1 MIAAFPRSRLR
12 VSGWLVFLILCGSA
26 CAQQYS
32 FQTLGADQGLS
43 NLGVKNLYQD
53 KQGFLWVSTE
63 GGVFRYDGR
72 RFRAFGQD
80 EGLPTSSGV
89 AFAEAPDGDLLVGG
103 EIGLF
108 RLSGSH
114 FTRVSLPGNRIVTW
128 TGGLKTDAK
137 GHVYVGTNDGLWELT
152 ESFPDKQFLSREVP
166 TPPAVKG
173 KAVRGIFAEDHAIW
187 YGCGQQLCR
196 LSDEKVRVYGAE
208 SGLPAGQWRA
218 IGRDMHGNLWVRSG
232 SVGVGELSS
241 GSNSFKLQN
250 PPSMDIDVGGIPAI
264 DSDGFVLLPSSRG
277 LVVRRGND
285 WWRIGRE
292 AGLKGVVYAVL
303 QDREGSVW
311 LGMAGRGLV
320 RWAGYKVWEAYTAD
334 NGLASDLAY
343 QILPRPDGTVW
354 VGTESGLMR
363 GTRRGDGYT
372 WERVKQVGLIPVHSV
387 QAAADG
393 TLWLGTEMRGVA
405 HLNPASGSVTWMS
418 RAQGLDANSP
428 FALLINH
435 QHRIWVGTENGL
447 YVADEP
453 FSRFR
458 LVEQLPRTHFWAIVE
473 TPNGDIWAG
482 GAAGVFHL
490 SGNTWERFTKKDGL
504 SRDVVLSLCAAGNGE
519 VWIGYRYGGEIDKIS
534 QTNGRSAITHVLSP
548 GSGGAHLTYFLGF
561 DAGDRLWAGTD
572 DGVFVLDKGNW
583 SHIHAN
589 DGLVWDDCDVNGF
602 AAQPDGTVW
611 VGTSGGLARYT
622 PLPHPLPAY
631 PLSVVFTGLTLG
643 KKEVLPTDHPSVQF
657 GANELIAQ
665 YSDLNFT
672 YGNSLAFRYR
682 LMPLFNEWRITGQ
695 RELEFPGLPPG
706 SYQLEVQVRDQWGNW
721 SAATAAFNFEI
732 LAPWYRTWWFLSLC
746 GFSVFLL
753 MVSVIRL
760 REMVL
765 RSRERELTS
774 IVEERTIELQM
785 ANEELKRLSSTDG
798 LTGLANRRA
807 FDEFLSRE
815 WARLRR
821 SRDPLSVLLLDVDH
835 FKILND
841 TEGHQQGD
849 RCLVEIGKA
858 MRGLAKRETDL
869 VARYGGEEFAFVL
882 PATSAADAIKFAENV
897 RLAVLN
903 LQLIHPQ
910 SPVLPFLTVSIGVGT
925 ERKGGA
931 GSVEEFLAAVDRA
944 LYSAKRNGRNRT
956 VFFQRTAGNRVA

>member
-1 MIAAFPRSRLR
+1 MTALFPRLSLR
-12 VSGWLVFLILCGSA
+12 VSGWLVFLALCGTA
-26 CAQQYS
+26 HAQQYS
-32 FQTLGADQGLS
+32 FQTLGADQGLT

-63 GGVFRYDGR
+63 EGVFRYDGR
-72 RFRAFGQD
+72 RFRAFGQE

-108 RLSGSH
+108 RLSGGH
-114 FTRVSLPGNRIVTW
+114 FARVPLPGNRIVTW
-128 TGGLKTDAK
+128 IGGLKQDAK

-152 ESFPDKQFLSREVP
+152 ESFPDKQFLSRQIP
-166 TPPAVKG
+166 FPPAVKG
-173 KAVRGIFAEDHAIW
+173 KAVRGIFVGDGAVW
-187 YGCGQQLCR
+187 YGCGEQLCR

-208 SGLPAGQWRA
+208 SGLPSGSWRA

-232 SVGVGELSS
+232 SVGVAELAS
-241 GSNSFKLQN
+241 GGNAFKLQSL
-250 PPSMDIDVGGIPAI
+250 PSMDNDVGGIPAI

-311 LGMAGRGLV
+311 MGLAGRGLV

-334 NGLASDLAY
+334 NGLASDVAY

-363 GTRRGDGYT
+363 GTRRGDGYA
-372 WERVKQVGLIPVHSV
+372 WQRESQVGMIPVHSV

-393 TLWLGTEMRGVA
+393 TLWLGTEVKGVA
-405 HLNPASGSVTWMS
+405 HLNPATGSIAWMG
-418 RAQGLDANSP
+418 RAQGLDATSP
-428 FALLINH
+428 FALLIDR
-435 QHRIWVGTENGL
+435 QHRIWAGTENGL
-447 YVADEP
+447 YVANEP
-453 FSRFR
+453 FSRFH
-458 LVEQLPRTHFWAIVE
+458 LVEQLPRTHLWAIAE
-473 TPNGDIWAG
+473 TPNGEIWAG

-490 SGNTWERFTKKDGL
+490 SGNKWERFTRKDGL
-504 SRDVVLSLCAAGNGE
+504 SQDEVLSLCAAGNGD
-519 VWIGYRYGGEIDKIS
+519 VWIGYRFGGEIDKI
-534 QTNGRSAITHVLSP
+534 THVNGKSAITHVLSP
-548 GSGGAHLTYFLGF
+548 GSGGAHVVYFLGF
-561 DAGDRLWAGTD
+561 DARNRLWAGTE
-572 DGVFVLDKGNW
+572 DGVFVLDKGLW
-583 SHIHAN
+583 SHMHAN

-622 PLPHPLPAY
+622 PLPHPLAAY

-643 KKEVLPTDHPSVQF
+643 KKEVQPTDHPSVQF

-672 YGNSLAFRYR
+672 YGNSLSFRYR
-682 LMPLFNEWRITGQ
+682 LMPLFNEWRITTQ
-695 RELEFPGLPPG
+695 RELEFPELPPG
-706 SYQLEVQVRDQWGNW
+706 SYQLQVQVRDQWGSW

-732 LAPWYRTWWFLSLC
+732 LTPWYRTWWFLCLC
-746 GFSVFLL
+746 ALSVFLL
-753 MVSVIRL
+753 MVLVIRL

-774 IVEERTIELQM
+774 LVEQRTAELQM

-821 SRDPLSVLLLDVDH
+821 SHEPLSVLLLDVDH

-849 RCLVEIGKA
+849 RCLIEIGNV
-858 MRGLAKRETDL
+858 MRRMAKRETDL
-869 VARYGGEEFAFVL
+869 VARHGGEEFALVL
-882 PATSAADAIKFAENV
+882 PGTHAADAMQFAENV
-897 RLAVLN
+897 RLAVLK
-903 LQLIHPQ
+903 LQLSNPR
-910 SPVLPFLTVSIGVGT
+910 SPELPFLSISIGVGT
-925 ERKGGA
+925 EENGGS
-931 GSVEEFLAAVDRA
+931 GSMEEFMAAVDSA
-944 LYSAKRNGRNRT
+944 LYTAKRRGRNRC
-956 VFFQRTAGNRVA
+956 VFFHRGEGNRVA